1 MKIQIRIMV
10 SVSVLAGSVAII
22 FLAYFGFRNWYN
34 SSAITDWI
42 VSSEEQDT
50 TERHRQNME
59 ESYQILPD
67 HILLIPDK
75 GEDRHKL
82 VRLNRQGKTEQIVA
96 EEEVDSFLELNQKVY
111 YDVWGYTGWDDEI
124 SRIYCYD
131 YETKEHTL
139 LIECPDINWFSVYQ
153 DQIIYVC
160 HDSMEGQMQVYSC
173 DLLGKNK
180 KVLYQ
185 AKRETED
192 YYDCQFFLTE
202 NQILLLYD
210 IEDTKSANDCQ
221 IAMLSLK
228 TKEMRDIITL
238 ETWPW
243 KPFLLGQSLFVLQ
256 EDALYQIML
265 EPEKGLADKKRL
277 SGDKD
282 YDEIACLYGKGE
294 DLYSRNYDGEFRL
307 LSERGNP

>member
-111 YDVWGYTGWDDEI
+111 
-124 SRIYCYD
+124 
-131 YETKEHTL
+131 
-139 LIECPDINWFSVYQ
+139 
-153 DQIIYVC
+153 
-160 HDSMEGQMQVYSC
+160 
-173 DLLGKNK
+173 
-180 KVLYQ
+180 
-185 AKRETED
+185 
-192 YYDCQFFLTE
+192 
-202 NQILLLYD
+202 
-210 IEDTKSANDCQ
+210 
-221 IAMLSLK
+221 
-228 TKEMRDIITL
+228 
-238 ETWPW
+238 
-243 KPFLLGQSLFVLQ
+243 
-256 EDALYQIML
+256 
-265 EPEKGLADKKRL
+265 
-277 SGDKD
+277 
-282 YDEIACLYGKGE
+282 
-294 DLYSRNYDGEFRL
+294 
-307 LSERGNP
+307 